1 MKFGYQSKFDRME
14 KSVGDFHPNTHRR
27 DKQLYSPHRPPENE
41 FQALM
46 ESMPLTDVPMTER
59 EREADWML
67 FEDKI
72 EQAGLTEREALV
84 MHCVVFGG
92 MSLTQA
98 AVIVAQAEG
107 LSKAPPKMTIARVRD
122 RAFNKLRIV
131 FGKDDE

>member
-14 KSVGDFHPNTHRR
+14 TSVGDFHQGVHQKNR
-27 DKQLYSPHRPPENE
+27 QLYAPHRPPENE

-46 ESMPLTDVPMTER
+46 EAMPLDDVPMTEQ
-59 EREADWML
+59 EREADWLL

-72 EQAGLTEREALV
+72 QAAGLTEREALV
-84 MHCVVFGG
+84 VHCVVFGG

-98 AVIVAQAEG
+98 AIVVAQAEG
-107 LSKAPPKMTIARVRD
+107 LSKAPPKMTISRVRD
-122 RAFNKLRIV
+122 RAFVKLRNV